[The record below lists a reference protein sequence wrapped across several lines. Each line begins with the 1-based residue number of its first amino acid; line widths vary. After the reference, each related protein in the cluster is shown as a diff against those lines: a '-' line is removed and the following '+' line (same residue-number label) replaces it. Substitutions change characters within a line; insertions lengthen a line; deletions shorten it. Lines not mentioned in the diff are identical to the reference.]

1 VSLQKLQLQ
10 LYYHHVDIL
19 AHPFLFYQDFSIPGL
34 VRGQPSRFA
43 TLLLYLNDD
52 MEGGET
58 TFPLWRNA
66 NTPGALTVKPEKGKA
81 VLFYNLLPDG
91 NFDELSM
98 HAALPVTKG
107 TKYLANLWVSEREN
121 STCLIIIFIMLAST
135 IKAHQFLV
143 LLNSSRFG

>member
-1 VSLQKLQLQ
+1 
-10 LYYHHVDIL
+10 
-19 AHPFLFYQDFSIPGL
+19 
-34 VRGQPSRFA
+34 
-43 TLLLYLNDD
+43 
-52 MEGGET
+52 M
-58 TFPLWRNA
+58 
-66 NTPGALTVKPEKGKA
+66 KPEKGKA

-143 LLNSSRFG
+143 LLLNSSRFG

>member
-1 VSLQKLQLQ
+1 M
-10 LYYHHVDIL
+10 
-19 AHPFLFYQDFSIPGL
+19 PGL

-43 TLLLYLNDD
+43 TLLLYLNDE

-121 STCLIIIFIMLAST
+121 STC
-135 IKAHQFLV
+135 
-143 LLNSSRFG
+143 SRPL